1 MDEKNQEVYERIPW
15 ESLEKQGGDRQWLIL
30 GIAGAVVAGSLG
42 YSFMSNRPAPLPP
55 PPTEAAAA
63 VTAPPT
69 TFTPVAPAPAPAPA
83 QPAPSLVTEADLY
96 AVDPD
101 HLAVEAAAHA
111 RWVVREFLASDGS
124 AQQGI
129 LRSLLP
135 ADIPLPSTPE
145 GVLVFVEWVDSVG
158 VEEIDVGTYRVDVLA
173 RYMVSADGGDYQRVD
188 PELFALDIAMADGTA
203 RLVGAPVVKAI
214 DSPATAGLGLGAV
227 PDSVAAAVAALR
239 PGSEIV
245 GGYVDP
251 GGTWNVVI
259 LAAGPG
265 GVIRPEM
272 VPISP

>member
-42 YSFMSNRPAPLPP
+42 YSFMSNRAAPMAP
-55 PPTEAAAA
+55 PPTEAAALA
-63 VTAPPT
+63 APT
-69 TFTPVAPAPAPAPA
+69 TTLAPVAPAPVPVPS

-96 AVDPD
+96 AVDPE
-101 HLAVEAAAHA
+101 HLSAQAAAHA
-111 RWVVREFLASDGS
+111 RWVVREYLANDGS
-124 AQQGI
+124 SEQGV

-145 GVLVFVEWVDSVG
+145 GVLVVVEWVDSVG
-158 VEEIDVGTYRVDVLA
+158 VEEIDVGTYRIEVLA
-173 RYMVSADGGDYQRVD
+173 RYMVSAAGSDYQRVA
-188 PELFALDIAMADGTA
+188 PELFTLEIAVTDGTP
-203 RLVGAPVVKAI
+203 RLLGAPGVEAV

-227 PDSVAAAVAALR
+227 PDAVAAGVEAIR

-251 GGTWNVVI
+251 GGTWNVVVM
-259 LAAGPG
+259 ATGPG
-265 GVIRPEM
+265 GVVRPET

>member
-30 GIAGAVVAGSLG
+30 GIAGAIVAGSLG
-42 YSFMSNRPAPLPP
+42 YSFMSNRAAPLPP
-55 PPTEAAAA
+55 PPTEATAA
-63 VTAPPT
+63 VTAPATALAPS
-69 TFTPVAPAPAPAPA
+69 APAPTPV
-83 QPAPSLVTEADLY
+83 QPAPSVVTEADLY

-101 HLAVEAAAHA
+101 RLAAEAAAHA

-124 AQQGI
+124 TEQGV

-158 VEEIDVGTYRVDVLA
+158 VEEVDVGTYRVDVLA
-173 RYMVSADGGDYQRVD
+173 RYMVSADGAEYQRVP
-188 PELFALDIAMADGTA
+188 PELFTLDIGVDAGVP
-203 RLVGAPVVKAI
+203 RLLGAPAVNAV
-214 DSPATAGLGLGAV
+214 DSPATAGLGLGAI
-227 PDSVAAAVAALR
+227 PDAVAAAVEAIR

-251 GGTWNVVI
+251 GGTWKVVVMAMR
-259 LAAGPG
+259 LG
-265 GVIRPEM
+265 GVVRPET

>member
-15 ESLEKQGGDRQWLIL
+15 EALEKQGGDRQWLIL

-55 PPTEAAAA
+55 PPTETAAA
-63 VTAPPT
+63 VTAPTT
-69 TFTPVAPAPAPAPA
+69 TFAPVAPAPAPS
-83 QPAPSLVTEADLY
+83 QPAPSVVTEADLY

-101 HLAVEAAAHA
+101 RLATEAAAHA
-111 RWVVREFLASDGS
+111 RWVVREFLANDGS
-124 AQQGI
+124 SEQGV

-158 VEEIDVGTYRVDVLA
+158 IAEIDVGSYRVDVLA

-188 PELFALDIAMADGTA
+188 PELFTLDIGIADGIP
-203 RLVGAPVVKAI
+203 RLLGAPAVKAV
-214 DSPATAGLGLGAV
+214 DSPATAGVGLGAV
-227 PDSVAAAVAALR
+227 PDAVAAGVEALR
-239 PGSEIV
+239 PGSEII
-245 GGYVDP
+245 GGYVDQA
-251 GGTWNVVI
+251 GTWNVVVM
-259 LAAGPG
+259 ATGPG

>member
-55 PPTEAAAA
+55 PPTEAAVAA
-63 VTAPPT
+63 SAPT
-69 TFTPVAPAPAPAPA
+69 TTFAPVTPAPAPAPA
-83 QPAPSLVTEADLY
+83 QPAPSVVTEADLY

-101 HLAVEAAAHA
+101 RLSAEAAAHA
-111 RWVVREFLASDGS
+111 RWVVREFLANDGS
-124 AQQGI
+124 SGHEV

-135 ADIPLPSTPE
+135 ADIPLPYTPE

-158 VEEIDVGTYRVDVLA
+158 IEEVDVGTYRVSVLA

-188 PELFALDIAMADGTA
+188 PELFTLDIGMTDGTP
-203 RLVGAPVVKAI
+203 RLLGAPAVKAVE
-214 DSPATAGLGLGAV
+214 SPATAGLGLGVV
-227 PDSVAAAVAALR
+227 PDAVAAGVEVLR

-245 GGYVDP
+245 GGYVDQ
-251 GGTWNVVI
+251 GGTWNVVV
-259 LAAGPG
+259 LTTGAG

>member
-15 ESLEKQGGDRQWLIL
+15 ESLEKQGGDRQWLVL

-55 PPTEAAAA
+55 PPSEAAAEA
-63 VTAPPT
+63 APPAT
-69 TFTPVAPAPAPAPA
+69 TLAPVAPASVPPPA
-83 QPAPSLVTEADLY
+83 QPAPSLVAEADLY

-101 HLAVEAAAHA
+101 SLAAEAAAHA

-124 AQQGI
+124 AEHGI

-135 ADIPLPSTPE
+135 ADIPLPSPPE

-158 VEEIDVGTYRVDVLA
+158 IEEVDVGTYRVSVLA
-173 RYMVSADGGDYQRVD
+173 RYMVSVDGGDYQRVD
-188 PELFALDIAMADGTA
+188 PEIFTLDIGMTEGMP
-203 RLVGAPVVKAI
+203 RLLGAPVVEAV
-214 DSPATAGLGLGAV
+214 DSPATAGIGLATV
-227 PDSVAAAVAALR
+227 PDHVAAGVESVR

-245 GGYVDP
+245 GGYLDP
-251 GGTWNVVI
+251 SGMWNVVI
-259 LAAGPG
+259 LAIGPG
-265 GVIRPEM
+265 GVVRPEM